1 MIIEHSG
8 NDQLPALLL
17 IHEGGLGAWMWRPA
31 IELLKKSYRVLSVV
45 LDGHG
50 AEAKHDFVSIVQC
63 AEQLEGFIQNQLSG
77 QQIFLAGYGLGGQ
90 IACELLGR
98 MPNVIQAAVIED
110 APVIPDPKARQKERF
125 GKLQWKLSQRRRA
138 AGRKARAL
146 GLNEEMQADYLRDAQ
161 LMSQVSYRRM
171 LHERLYYALPVAFKQ
186 TNTRILALHSGEE
199 ESSLGFSARLMA
211 QVSYRRMLHE
221 RLYYALPVAFKQTNT
236 RILALHSGE
245 EESSLGFSARL
256 MARNAPHCRIQA
268 LQGTAL
274 CIRESETYAALIQHF
289 FKEENP

>member
-31 IELLKKSYRVLSVV
+31 MELLKKSYRVLSVV

-171 LHERLYYALPVAFKQ
+171 LHERLYYALPVAFQQ
-186 TNTRILALHSGEE
+186 TD
-199 ESSLGFSARLMA
+199 
-211 QVSYRRMLHE
+211 
-221 RLYYALPVAFKQTNT
+221 T

-274 CIRESETYAALIQHF
+274 CIREPETYAALIQHF